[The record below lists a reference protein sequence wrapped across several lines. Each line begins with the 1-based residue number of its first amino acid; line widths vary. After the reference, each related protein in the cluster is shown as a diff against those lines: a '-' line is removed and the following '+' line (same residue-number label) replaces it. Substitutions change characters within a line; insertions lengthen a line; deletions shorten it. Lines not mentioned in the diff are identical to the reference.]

1 MSNGAETALGSRLE
15 AERDGLAVLGQGFA
29 GAQLEGHAGPAAVV
43 QLDSRATRR
52 SGRPDLVDGHV
63 YDRGERAAG
72 QGQAVDLL
80 RDDMTA
86 GQARIFSP
94 VITKRQQLRD
104 RRVRACATCGVRP
117 SPQSALSLILDH
129 RALPP
134 MFGKGR

>member
-1 MSNGAETALGSRLE
+1 MLNGAEIALGSRLE

-43 QLDSRATRR
+43 HLDSRATRR
-52 SGRPDLVDGHV
+52 SGRPDLVDGNV

-86 GQARIFSP
+86 GQARVFSP

-104 RRVRACATCGVRP
+104 HRVRACAVRGP
-117 SPQSALSLILDH
+117 PIIPICAVSNTRSPRITSH
-129 RALPP
+129 V
-134 MFGKGR
+134 GRGR